1 MQYQM
6 IPLSALMAEMLPKV
20 TPTEMIAFVL
30 CADNGIH
37 LRQSLLRLQQRLLAL
52 EQQFLPPKQPQ
63 LPQQQRLNRMQE

>member
-37 LRQSLLRLQQRLLAL
+37 LCQSLLRLQQRLLAL